1 MLTKGLFTPGNV
13 MHSLWS
19 NSYPIVKRPC
29 VNALRN
35 AFKKDLNALKP
46 IQEVAW
52 DALQMKLNSFK
63 CVYST
68 EIKEQIYIRF
78 ADTHLCYKM
87 YMESF

>member
-1 MLTKGLFTPGNV
+1 MLTKGLYAPGHF
-13 MHSLWS
+13 MYFLWS

-46 IQEVAW
+46 LQEVAW
-52 DALQMKLNSFK
+52 DALQMKLNSFNF
-63 CVYST
+63 VYST
-68 EIKEQIYIRF
+68 EIEEQIYIRF
-78 ADTHLCYKM
+78 ADTHLSCKV